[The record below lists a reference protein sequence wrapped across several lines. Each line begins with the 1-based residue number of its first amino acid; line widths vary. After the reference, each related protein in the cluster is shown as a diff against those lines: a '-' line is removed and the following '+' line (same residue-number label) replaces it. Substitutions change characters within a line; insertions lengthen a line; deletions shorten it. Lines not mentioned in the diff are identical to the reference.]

1 MSYFENVSIDTNNAT
16 GTAFGRLRVAS
27 PSYVFDTNFQYDL
40 QSLVFEQVTSGT
52 GATIT
57 HDAINRNAL
66 MTFSSTPT
74 GGSAYMQTFEH
85 FRYQAGRSQLIFLT
99 FNMMGG
105 TANVTKFVGYSDIH
119 NGVELQLNG
128 TTPRIALLS
137 DTDKGDE
144 FVNQANWNV
153 DKLDGT
159 GKSGI
164 TLDFT
169 KTQILVIDLQW
180 LGVGRVRVGFDIDGV
195 VVIAHQFTHANYQT
209 VAYMQTANLPIR
221 AGMNCTGTV
230 STTMRFICAS
240 VTSEGGT
247 TDLAGYTHVQ
257 TAAVTAAQDART
269 HVLSIRPRTT
279 FNSIVNRVKFVLENL
294 DIAVTGNAPVYWEL
308 VLGQAITGTTT
319 FNNVNATYSAF
330 DYNTAGT
337 ISGSPSVILGAGY
350 VASSSNTKGALNKAV
365 SNRYPITLDSAG
377 AVRSLGTISLLATG
391 IGNASAMRASMT
403 WTEIR

>member
-1 MSYFENVSIDTNNAT
+1 MSYFDSVSLDTNNAT

-40 QSLVFEQVTSGT
+40 QPLVFEQIVSGT

-57 HDAINRNAL
+57 HDATNRHGL

-74 GGSAYMQTFEH
+74 GGSAIMQTFEH
-85 FRYQAGRSQLIFLT
+85 FRYQAGRSQLIFAT
-99 FNMMGG
+99 FNFMGG
-105 TANVTKFVGYSDIH
+105 AADTLKFVGYSDGN
-119 NGVELQLNG
+119 NGICLQMNG
-128 TTPRIALLS
+128 TTPRFALLS

-144 FVNQANWNV
+144 FVNQSSWNV

-195 VVIAHQFTHANYQT
+195 VVVAHQFTHANYQT
-209 VAYMQTANLPIR
+209 VAYMQTANLPVR
-221 AGMNCTGTV
+221 AGMTCTATV

-247 TDLAGYTHVQ
+247 VELTGYTHVQ
-257 TAAVTAAQDART
+257 TASATASQDART
-269 HVLSIRPRTT
+269 HILSIRPRTT
-279 FNSIVNRVKFVLENL
+279 FNSITNRVKFVLDNL
-294 DIAVTGNAPVYWEL
+294 DLAVTGNAPVYWEL

-319 FNNVNATYSAF
+319 YTNANATYSAF
-330 DYNTAGT
+330 EYNSAGT
-337 ISGSPSVILGAGY
+337 ISGSPLIILAAGY
-350 VASSSNTKGALNKAV
+350 VASSSNTKGALNKAI
-365 SNRYPITLDSAG
+365 SNKYPITLDAAG

-391 IGNASAMRASMT
+391 IANASAMRASMT

>member
-1 MSYFENVSIDTNNAT
+1 MSYFDSVTIDTNNAT

-57 HDAINRNAL
+57 HDSTNRNAL

-85 FRYQAGRSQLIFLT
+85 FRYQAGRSQLIFAT
-99 FNMMGG
+99 FNFQGG
-105 TANVTKFVGYSDIH
+105 TANTVKFVGYSDIH
-119 NGVELQLNG
+119 NGVELQMNG

-144 FVNQANWNV
+144 FVDQSSWNV

-195 VVIAHQFTHANYQT
+195 VVIAHQFIHA
-209 VAYMQTANLPIR
+209 
-221 AGMNCTGTV
+221 
-230 STTMRFICAS
+230 TTK
-240 VTSEGGT
+240 
-247 TDLAGYTHVQ
+247 
-257 TAAVTAAQDART
+257 
-269 HVLSIRPRTT
+269 LSHTCKLQIFP
-279 FNSIVNRVKFVLENL
+279 LER
-294 DIAVTGNAPVYWEL
+294 E
-308 VLGQAITGTTT
+308 
-319 FNNVNATYSAF
+319 
-330 DYNTAGT
+330 
-337 ISGSPSVILGAGY
+337 
-350 VASSSNTKGALNKAV
+350 
-365 SNRYPITLDSAG
+365 
-377 AVRSLGTISLLATG
+377 
-391 IGNASAMRASMT
+391 
-403 WTEIR
+403 

>member
-1 MSYFENVSIDTNNAT
+1 MSYFDSVSLDTNNAT

-40 QSLVFEQVTSGT
+40 QSLVFEQVATGT

-57 HDAINRNAL
+57 HDATNRNAL

-74 GGSAYMQTFEH
+74 GGAAYMQTFEH
-85 FRYQAGRSQLIFLT
+85 FRYQAGRSQLIFVT
-99 FNMMGG
+99 FNFQGG
-105 TANVTKFVGYSDIH
+105 TANTIKFVGYSDIH
-119 NGVELQLNG
+119 NGLELQMNG
-128 TTPRIALLS
+128 TTPRLALLS

-159 GKSGI
+159 GPSGI
-164 TLDFT
+164 TIDFT

-195 VVIAHQFTHANYQT
+195 VVVAHQFTHANYQT

-221 AGMNCTGTV
+221 AGMTCTGTV

-247 TDLAGYTHVQ
+247 QELSGYTNVQ
-257 TAAVTAAQDART
+257 SAAATASQDART
-269 HVLSIRPRTT
+269 HILSIRPRTT
-279 FNSIVNRVKFVLENL
+279 FNSITNRVKFVLENL
-294 DIAVTGNAPVYWEL
+294 DVAVTGNAPVYWEL
-308 VLGQAITGTTT
+308 VLGQAISGTTT

-330 DYNTAGT
+330 EYNTAGT
-337 ISGSPSVILGAGY
+337 ISGSPTVVLASGY
-350 VASSSNTKGALNKAV
+350 VASSSSTKGALNKSV
-365 SNRYPITLDSAG
+365 SNRYPITLDAAG
-377 AVRSLGTISLLATG
+377 AVRALGTVSLIATG
-391 IGNASAMRASMT
+391 VANASAMRAAMT